1 MLYMCVYFFCL
12 NFVSNIVTL
21 HIRFCHIESTVN
33 QELKTRLHS
42 LHYGGSGAYAQMNLW
57 CFICAAL
64 DASST
69 FCEHIHLGI
78 VHPHTRTYIYI
89 YIHLSGTK
97 SLRKGHSQRIYTYT
111 SIHIY
116 LFYVFDNKTQ

>member
-42 LHYGGSGAYAQMNLW
+42 LHYGAGGGAYAQMNLW
-57 CFICAAL
+57 CFICVAL
-64 DASST
+64 DAAST
-69 FCEHIHLGI
+69 FCEHIHYT
-78 VHPHTRTYIYI
+78 PYT
-89 YIHLSGTK
+89 
-97 SLRKGHSQRIYTYT
+97 RIY
-111 SIHIY
+111 IHIY
-116 LFYVFDNKTQ
+116 LYSPVRH